1 MEINNFEKIALW
13 LETIDG
19 IIPDTYYQVEVF
31 KRKKDG
37 NCVDDSQSNTHRSLK
52 KFYPKDVKELIEMK
66 DEIIGLCK
74 DNNARAYIY
83 PSPISKS
90 RMYNALMLDV
100 VTRVA
105 TKNYGK
111 PVENLA
117 PSLASKNL
125 SIKYLM
131 FDVDTKDADTLNK
144 VEQIAKEHGFNYQT
158 LPTVNGYHILCLPF
172 NYTIVDLPDNVE
184 LKQKCLTLLYY
195 ESK

>member
-1 MEINNFEKIALW
+1 
-13 LETIDG
+13 
-19 IIPDTYYQVEVF
+19 
-31 KRKKDG
+31 
-37 NCVDDSQSNTHRSLK
+37 
-52 KFYPKDVKELIEMK
+52 MK

-125 SIKYLM
+125 SIKYIM
-131 FDVDTKDADTLNK
+131 FDVDTKDANTLNK
-144 VEQIAKEHGFNYQT
+144 VEQIAKEYGFNYQI

-184 LKQKCLTLLYY
+184 LKQKCPTLLYY